1 MMSEV
6 SIPFREDMT
15 RAVLDGF
22 KFCTS
27 RTKCY
32 GNPGDTF
39 VLEGRTFLIK
49 YVMHA
54 TLEYVA
60 NNLYG
65 REGTASPEAFV
76 ALWNEIHPRRG
87 FDPSQKVWVHFFE
100 EAGS

>member
-1 MMSEV
+1 MSEV

-39 VLEGRTFLIK
+39 VLEGRTFQIN
-49 YVMHA
+49 YIMHT
-54 TLEYVA
+54 TLDTSPFTFMERK
-60 NNLYG
+60 G
-65 REGTASPEAFV
+65 RQA
-76 ALWNEIHPRRG
+76 RRH
-87 FDPSQKVWVHFFE
+87 S
-100 EAGS
+100 